1 MASVE
6 LPSEIDVKTNP
17 SDLDKD
23 GFVSIWNIASAS
35 AKGDLEQTRA
45 LAAQFLCFL
54 CKRNCDFV
62 ITSTTNAEYLD
73 ERFERDNK
81 LLYDWNL
88 ESEKVD
94 IIAQHAEVPYEPFVS
109 FLQNQKFNP
118 KTKYAP
124 RRVDRVEWFQNLWST
139 G

>member
-1 MASVE
+1 MTAVE

-17 SDLDKD
+17 TDLDED

-35 AKGDLEQTRA
+35 AEGDLEQTRA

-62 ITSTTNAEYLD
+62 ITSTTNAKYLD